1 MAARKMCIRKN
12 KEATAEWTGLFMSDL
27 KTEQESLVFVKRM
40 MAVAVSS
47 ITYLRG
53 IFPEDAY
60 RSRYLEDL
68 CIKVLRED
76 CNTPG
81 ASKIVKWMMGCFDA
95 LQKQYLQIV
104 FIGVYTNP
112 EEPNCII
119 ESYQFKF
126 KYTEK
131 GPEMDVLRNDG
142 VEMQVTLE
150 DTKRA
155 SVLLIRKLFL
165 LMQNLDILPNNV
177 YLTMKLYYY
186 DDVTPADYEP
196 PGFKEGECDS
206 LWFEGTAV
214 NFKVGEVHTA
224 FHTLRVR
231 VSAEQGRLNKLQEG
245 NHLRE
250 TKQVSHRSP
259 PEREMVKHPCKRV
272 YDEDDLPSEDESAQ
286 FKKPTRPLAKVQL
299 YLRRK
304 ATAKKQARKRR
315 I

>member
-1 MAARKMCIRKN
+1 
-12 KEATAEWTGLFMSDL
+12 
-27 KTEQESLVFVKRM
+27 M

-81 ASKIVKWMMGCFDA
+81 ANKVVKWMMGCFDA
-95 LQKQYLQIV
+95 LEKRYLQIV

-112 EEPNCII
+112 DDPNCII

-126 KYTEK
+126 KYTAN
-131 GPEMDVLRNDG
+131 GPELNVLRNDG
-142 VEMQVTLE
+142 VHMQVTLD
-150 DTKRA
+150 DTRRA

-165 LMQNLDILPNNV
+165 LMQNMGSLPNNV
-177 YLTMKLYYY
+177 SLTMKLYYY
-186 DDVTPADYEP
+186 DDMTPENYEP

-214 NFKVGEVHTA
+214 HFKVGDVQSP

-231 VSAEQGRLNKLQEG
+231 VSAEQGRLAKLQEG
-245 NHLRE
+245 NHLRD
-250 TKQVSHRSP
+250 TKLKKNGKPGYQQNTV
-259 PEREMVKHPCKRV
+259 
-272 YDEDDLPSEDESAQ
+272 DEEDVPSEDG
-286 FKKPTRPLAKVQL
+286 
-299 YLRRK
+299 
-304 ATAKKQARKRR
+304 KQKCC
-315 I
+315 

>member
-1 MAARKMCIRKN
+1 MAAGKMCMRKN
-12 KEATAEWTGLFMSDL
+12 KEAAAEWAGLFMSDL
-27 KTEQESLVFVKRM
+27 KTQQESLVFVKRM

-81 ASKIVKWMMGCFDA
+81 ASKVVKWMMGCFDA

-131 GPEMDVLRNDG
+131 GPEMDVLRSDG
-142 VEMQVTLE
+142 AEMQVTLE

-165 LMQNLDILPNNV
+165 LMQNLDVLPNNV

-214 NFKVGEVHTA
+214 NFKVGEVQTA

-231 VSAEQGRLNKLQEG
+231 VSAEQGRLEKLQEG

-250 TKQVSHRSP
+250 TKQVCQRIP
-259 PEREMVKHPCKRV
+259 PEREMMTVGPKV
-272 YDEDDLPSEDESAQ
+272 GLFSAQ
-286 FKKPTRPLAKVQL
+286 V
-299 YLRRK
+299 
-304 ATAKKQARKRR
+304 
-315 I
+315 